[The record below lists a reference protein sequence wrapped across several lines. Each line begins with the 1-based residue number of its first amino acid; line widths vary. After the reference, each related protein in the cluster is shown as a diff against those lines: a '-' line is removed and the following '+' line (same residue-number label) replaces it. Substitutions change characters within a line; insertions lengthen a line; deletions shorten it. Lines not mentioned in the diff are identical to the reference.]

1 MITEFKVTETI
12 EHNLWVIEVRI
23 KDSLDQKTYV
33 RFYATKPELD
43 LIKKSLEKV

>member
-33 RFYATKPELD
+33 RFYATAPELA
-43 LIKKSLEKV
+43 LIKKALEKV